1 LRNITVKDE
10 KIELLKSKKKTL
22 NLLVDDVISK
32 EDDDEFINDINKQID
47 DLSLM
52 KQQAE
57 SSLQTTDGKLA
68 MQE

>member
-1 LRNITVKDE
+1 MNKTG
-10 KIELLKSKKKTL
+10 LLKSKKKKTL
-22 NLLVDDVISK
+22 NLLADDVISK

-57 SSLQTTDGKLA
+57 SSLQTTDDELA
-68 MQE
+68 IQE